1 MHAEAMV
8 SNQPIWQSSRVPELQ
23 TGYSSVS
30 KQSTSV
36 DRRLGFTLPVTKKKK
51 PDLINKRVFRISRFS
66 RFSQKK
72 KFGQNLEKKSSINHK
87 NVDYL

>member
-51 PDLINKRVFRISRFS
+51 TGPYQQTCFS
-66 RFSQKK
+66 DFSFFSFFSKK
-72 KFGQNLEKKSSINHK
+72 KIRTKFREKKFN
-87 NVDYL
+87 